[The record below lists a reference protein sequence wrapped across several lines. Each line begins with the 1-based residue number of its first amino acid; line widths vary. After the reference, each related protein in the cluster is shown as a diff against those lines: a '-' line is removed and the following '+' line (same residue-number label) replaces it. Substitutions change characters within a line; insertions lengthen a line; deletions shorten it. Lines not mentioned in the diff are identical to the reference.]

1 MSLIQEHSRT
11 PTIGSLDFL
20 MSLGDLSQFDFP
32 MSASGLELSVD
43 DGFKVSSPVIP
54 GISKPLTPLETTYIA
69 ALINLGYVST
79 EEFYFI
85 AHKAEDDHY
94 NVMAVIIHNLRKKIG
109 RNAIKQRS
117 GSRNWGNWYGGY
129 FIGNLGE
136 HRNEAENLRKYDC
149 FSLNAVTG
157 HIVLPDG
164 SEAFLGPMHADL
176 VGHIVLSR
184 GKGITVNDLYDA
196 VYQKMG
202 PSKVKKEIISVHI
215 HNINRRLDPDK
226 RYIVME
232 DGKYALNPDLL
243 GSSIVKNS
251 VLQDHSNSAYRSWSA
266 QNPILSS
273 RICQ

>member
-1 MSLIQEHSRT
+1 MSFIRGPNGT
-11 PTIGSLDFL
+11 KAASLDSL
-20 MSLGDLSQFDFP
+20 MSFGNRANLDFE
-32 MSASGLELSVD
+32 MTNGGLEIRVK
-43 DGFKVSSPVIP
+43 DGSDVYTLTVQREK
-54 GISKPLTPLETTYIA
+54 KPSLTPLETTYLA
-69 ALINLGYVST
+69 ALIRFGYIST

-85 AHKAEDDHY
+85 AHNAEDDHY

-109 RNAIKQRS
+109 RNTIKQRS

-157 HIVLPDG
+157 HVVLPDG

-176 VGHIVLSR
+176 VGRIVLSR
-184 GKGITVNDLYDA
+184 SEGITVNDLYDA

-202 PSKVKKEIISVHI
+202 PSRVKKETISVHI

-232 DGKYALNPDLL
+232 GGKYALNPDLL
-243 GSSIVKNS
+243 GSSIVRNS
-251 VLQDHSNSAYRSWSA
+251 VLQGHSRVYRSWSA